1 MITTIDKE
9 TVIFLAKHKLTF
21 NQYCILLLLH
31 QRDVASIIQYTCE
44 IGFLSGGTVIRPDRK
59 KVNELQDLID
69 RNFLIHDLI
78 DKEDIHSIENYVLT
92 DKFLRIMDVNAKYK
106 QAAAEFWGKYPNIIN
121 INGRESATGK
131 SVEYDDFVDKYTE
144 ILKKDFNLHK
154 HIMEVLT
161 KQTKANP
168 YAQMGIMKYLGSK
181 QWEGESNVQQQSQL
195 RIH

>member
-1 MITTIDKE
+1 
-9 TVIFLAKHKLTF
+9 
-21 NQYCILLLLH
+21 LLLLH
-31 QRDVASIIQYTCE
+31 QRDIASIIQYTYE

-69 RNFLIHDLI
+69 RNFLVHDLI

-92 DKFLRIMDVNAKYK
+92 EKFLRIIDVNAKYK
-106 QAAAEFWGKYPNIIN
+106 QAAAEFWAKYPNIIH
-121 INGRESATGK
+121 INGRDSATGK

-154 HIMEVLT
+154 QIMEVLN
-161 KQTKANP
+161 KQVKASP